1 MDNISVGCALSDV
14 NHADLPNGWR
24 VPERLIEYIRRYQK
38 LVGTQDFS
46 FELQPEDH
54 WTLPSVFP
62 DQFVERKTNR
72 WWRAFRQNEQL
83 LTQLQNATAP
93 IGVHQPVQ
101 GRDILSSNF
110 FSKYEA
116 IAETKQAMAFC
127 DYIGADYFVFQ
138 LSMTDRWGWERRDQ
152 IEKALKLFKVFAA
165 FYHASE
171 FTFVPCIQML
181 EFPRFPAVGG
191 EGSALL
197 ARCRDIWPQTQF
209 AFDISHLWGSRR
221 RMMATHLW
229 DTKGAKRVSFVDALD
244 YGLEQVWQD
253 TYVFHLGGC
262 WESETHAVPGLHPQQ
277 NPFHFPIKLR
287 ESPSVYAENG
297 ELDLNRTLD
306 LLLNYTV
313 RRGRPL
319 RLMLQIFDR
328 DIDQVLEA
336 TRQIRNELLV
346 REETPV
352 APPVPAPSGATEKK
366 TRARSQRTTRASKS
380 RTAKTKS
387 AKRKSAR
394 TKS

>member
-1 MDNISVGCALSDV
+1 MNNISVGCALSDV
-14 NHADLPNGWR
+14 NRADLPNGWR
-24 VPERLIEYIRRYQK
+24 VPERLTDYVRRFQK
-38 LVGTQDFS
+38 LVGTEDFS

-54 WTLPSVFP
+54 WTLPAIFP

-72 WWRAFRQNEQL
+72 WWRAFRQNGQL
-83 LTQLQNATAP
+83 LMQLQNASAP

-127 DYIGADYFVFQ
+127 QFIGADYFVFH
-138 LSMTDRWGWERRDQ
+138 LSMTDHWGWERRDQ
-152 IEKALKLFKVFAA
+152 IEKALKLFKFFSA
-165 FYHASE
+165 FYHASS
-171 FTFVPCIQML
+171 FSFVPCIQLL

-191 EGSALL
+191 EASALL
-197 ARCRDIWPQTQF
+197 RRCRDIWPETQF

-221 RMMATHLW
+221 RMMAANLW
-229 DTKGAKRVSFVDALD
+229 DTSGAKRVSFVDALD
-244 YGLEQVWQD
+244 YGLEQTWQD
-253 TYVFHLGGC
+253 TFVYHLGGC

-277 NPFHFPIKLR
+277 DPFHFPIKLR

-306 LLLNYTV
+306 LLLDYTV

-336 TRQIRNELLV
+336 TRQIRTELLS
-346 REETPV
+346 RAENQAAPPAP
-352 APPVPAPSGATEKK
+352 APPVPAEKK
-366 TRARSQRTTRASKS
+366 TRARSSKTTRASK
-380 RTAKTKS
+380 RPARQTKS
-387 AKRKSAR
+387 TKRQSVR

>member
-1 MDNISVGCALSDV
+1 MDTITVGCALSDV
-14 NHADLPNGWR
+14 NRADLPNGLR
-24 VPERLIEYIRRYQK
+24 VPERLTEYVRRFQK
-38 LVGTQDFS
+38 LVGTDDFS

-54 WTLPSVFP
+54 WSVPAVFP
-62 DQFVERKTNR
+62 DQFVDRKTNR

-83 LTQLQNATAP
+83 AELFQKARAP

-116 IAETKQAMAFC
+116 IAETKQAMSFC
-127 DYIGADYFVFQ
+127 DFIGADYFAFH
-138 LSMTDRWGWERRDQ
+138 LSTMDRWGWDRRDQ

-165 FYHASE
+165 FYHASH
-171 FTFVPCIQML
+171 FSFVPCIQLL
-181 EFPRFPAVGG
+181 EFPRFPAIGG
-191 EGSALL
+191 EASALL
-197 ARCRDIWPQTQF
+197 RRCRDIWPETQI

-221 RMMATHLW
+221 RMMAANLW
-229 DTKGAKRVSFVDALD
+229 DTRYAKHPSFVDALD
-244 YGLEQVWQD
+244 YGLEQTWQD
-253 TYVFHLGGC
+253 TYVYHLGGC

-277 NPFHFPIKLR
+277 NPFYFPLKLR

-328 DIDQVLEA
+328 DIAQVLEA
-336 TRQIRNELLV
+336 TRQIRTELLA
-346 REETPV
+346 RAEKQA
-352 APPVPAPSGATEKK
+352 APPAAAQPAPAEKK
-366 TRARSQRTTRASKS
+366 KRAQSHKTTRASK
-380 RTAKTKS
+380 RPARRAKSTKGQS
-387 AKRKSAR
+387 VR